1 MNVPP
6 PRNVP
11 PPQNVPPG
19 QKVAAGPIGLRRQIG
34 KAFIPPVWTQLWT
47 FPFVCFLIFTF
58 VVVSERGTLAW
69 VFCCLTLLGIAAR
82 SRGIRFPAPLGWSVA
97 FTVWSLLTSIT
108 ALQPDVAFQES
119 LETVKSTLIVF
130 AVINLLRT
138 QAQLR
143 IYLLTVLF
151 AFMVYP
157 VRGSLLNKLHGYTLF
172 GRILWNHMYQNPNYL
187 AGVGLLIL
195 GVALSLAT
203 VKPDQEKVWVRRA
216 LWGCIVVILGVILLT
231 QSRGAFIGLVAGLGL
246 PTAAVVLRQRSGAK
260 VLYAVL
266 LLVIGAALVPH
277 AVWHRLAGIRELTS
291 TATIAQADTEGSAAQ
306 RWAIQKVA
314 LRIFADHPLLGVGL
328 GCYPAANARYA
339 PELGARDAHNTYLN
353 LAAED
358 GAPGLFLWLALVASV
373 MRFARRV
380 RRTTEPTQ
388 LTLQTVWIERGIIA
402 FLVSGI
408 FGTFAHLT
416 HVYLMLGILWSAAS
430 IAGATD
436 KAPASRPAYAQRAL
450 APRQR

>member
-1 MNVPP
+1 MKPAP
-6 PRNVP
+6 H
-11 PPQNVPPG
+11 QLG
-19 QKVAAGPIGLRRQIG
+19 IRRQIG

-47 FPFVCFLIFTF
+47 FPFVCLLIFTF

-69 VFCCLTLLGIAAR
+69 VFICLTLLAILAR

-108 ALQPDVAFQES
+108 ALQPDLAFQES

-143 IYLLTVLF
+143 IYLLTVVF

-203 VKPDQEKVWVRRA
+203 VKPDQERLWIRRA

-231 QSRGAFIGLVAGLGL
+231 QSRGAFIGLVVGLGL
-246 PTAAVVLRQRSGAK
+246 PTAAVVLRQRSGAR
-260 VLYAVL
+260 VLYAVMV
-266 LLVIGAALVPH
+266 LVIGAALVPH

-306 RWAIQKVA
+306 RWQIQKVA

-328 GCYPAANARYA
+328 GCYPLANARYSA
-339 PELGARDAHNTYLN
+339 ELGARDAHNTYLN

-380 RRTTEPTQ
+380 RRSTEATQ
-388 LTLQTVWIERGIIA
+388 LALQTVWIERGIIA

-436 KAPASRPAYAQRAL
+436 KVPAPRPVYAQRAL
-450 APRQR
+450 APRQP